1 MTGPKN
7 NCTCI
12 PKQHPNFRLRGV
24 QPDWEE
30 HPSWIAGIEALD
42 AYNNWVSEILLPIAF
57 QWIEEH
63 KPEVYASVPLEL
75 KDDIGVV
82 VAAAFELVKTLPAY
96 QAGLKESEAYEA
108 ALADGTWNA
117 SKTNPVW
124 SGIVK
129 EVRTNTQATFNA
141 QAWILKDT
149 IR

>member
-12 PKQHPNFRLRGV
+12 PKQHPKFRLRGV

-42 AYNNWVSEILLPIAF
+42 AYNNWVSE
-57 QWIEEH
+57 
-63 KPEVYASVPLEL
+63 PEVYASVPLEL

-82 VAAAFELVKTLPAY
+82 VAAAFELVKTLPGY

-108 ALADGTWNA
+108 ALANGTWNA
-117 SKTNPVW
+117 AKTNPIW

-129 EVRTNTQATFNA
+129 EVRTNTQATFDA